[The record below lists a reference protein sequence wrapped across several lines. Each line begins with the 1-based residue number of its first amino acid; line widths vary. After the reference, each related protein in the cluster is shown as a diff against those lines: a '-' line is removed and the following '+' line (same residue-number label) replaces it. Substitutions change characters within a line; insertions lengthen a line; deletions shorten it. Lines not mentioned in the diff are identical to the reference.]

1 LSGTEQNKI
10 QNTKGVNMFQDVTY
24 ITNHQSQS
32 IQLANHLLTISLEV
46 LDRRMLVIG
55 MVLVFRLD
63 GIEMGQDFV
72 VGEDGVL
79 RF

>member
-1 LSGTEQNKI
+1 
-10 QNTKGVNMFQDVTY
+10 MFQDVTY

-32 IQLANHLLTISLEV
+32 IQLANNLLTISLEV